1 MYIVT
6 NSANPKNVVLSAQ
19 NLEKL
24 AMNGGQVQEPK
35 FRTKG
40 TPGLA
45 LDRRNVRELVDM
57 FII

>member
-6 NSANPKNVVLSAQ
+6 NSASPEYFVHSEQHLD
-19 NLEKL
+19 KL

-45 LDRRNVRELVDM
+45 MDRRNDVELVDR
-57 FII
+57 FTI

>member
-6 NSANPKNVVLSAQ
+6 NSANPENFVRSAQ

-45 LDRRNVRELVDM
+45 MDRRNDVELVER
-57 FII
+57 FTI